1 MLLKFQSKERAP
13 GGSNKGIKAT
23 RNNKVIGVVFHI
35 KLFNDSTSL
44 VRCNYENFKEERK
57 CLQELE
63 AYAKAVQ
70 FSCCC
75 KLDQRILLTALGIIH
90 ANATQA
96 PKTSNWRS
104 VTVATAIPIET
115 TVNAST

>member
-35 KLFNDSTSL
+35 KLFKDSASL
-44 VRCNYENFKEERK
+44 VRCNYEDFKEKRK
-57 CLQELE
+57 CSRELDT
-63 AYAKAVQ
+63 YAKAVQ

-75 KLDQRILLTALGIIH
+75 KLDQRILLIALGIIQ
-90 ANATQA
+90 ANAIQA
-96 PKTSNWRS
+96 PKRSNWRS
-104 VTVATAIPIET
+104 VTVATATPIET
-115 TVNAST
+115 IVNAST